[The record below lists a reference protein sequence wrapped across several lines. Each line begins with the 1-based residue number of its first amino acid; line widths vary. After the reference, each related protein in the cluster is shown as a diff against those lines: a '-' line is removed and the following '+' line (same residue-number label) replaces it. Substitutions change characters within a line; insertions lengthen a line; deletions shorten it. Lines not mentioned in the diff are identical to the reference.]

1 MAAMTFKVLGISGS
15 LRADSHNSRLLES
28 ASRVL
33 PGDAE
38 LEVYTGLRDLPIYD
52 EDIDDVDVP
61 VAAVAALREAI
72 AAADAVFFVTPEYN
86 GSIPGGLKNLVD
98 WASRPAGKASLR
110 GKPVAA
116 ISASPGQYGG
126 VWAQADLR
134 RVLSITGARV
144 VDAEFAVSRV
154 HDVREANEGDPLAAD
169 QEGALAKLLE
179 TLVEEA
185 RINASLATEPAA
197 QAQAAA

>member
-1 MAAMTFKVLGISGS
+1 MATGTLKVLGISGS

-38 LEVYTGLRDLPIYD
+38 LEVYTGLRDLPHYD
-52 EDIDDVDVP
+52 QDLDDIDNP
-61 VAAVAALREAI
+61 EAAVASLRSAI
-72 AAADAVFFVTPEYN
+72 VDADAVLFVTPEYN
-86 GSIPGGLKNLVD
+86 GSIPGVLKNAVD
-98 WASRPAGKASLR
+98 WASRPAGKAPLR
-110 GKPVAA
+110 GKPAVA
-116 ISASPGQYGG
+116 ISSSPGQFGG

-144 VDAEFAVSRV
+144 VDAEFAVAKV

-169 QEGALAKLLE
+169 QEAALAELLE

-185 RINASLATEPAA
+185 RINASLAQPQVAA
-197 QAQAAA
+197 